1 MGPFKVKRMA
11 FGTWARGESGPDSD
25 VDVLVEVDSS
35 IGLGFVELGDR
46 LEKML
51 GLRVDLVSRRAIKP
65 RFWKAIES
73 ELMYV

>member
-1 MGPFKVKRMA
+1 MA